1 MSTFSALRD
10 LPSYL
15 ILPFT
20 LLHKGEI
27 FEVGA
32 LSEQH
37 SMEFQTPVRVV
48 RGHANKLSYT
58 GKLYTYDGIYQT
70 SGNLIDRCTITGLR
84 RVSLGFVCSNT
95 NSGACQDNQI

>member
-20 LLHKGEI
+20 LLHKGEM

-58 GKLYTYDGIYQT
+58 GKLYTYDGIYQVRVLPFHILQLL
-70 SGNLIDRCTITGLR
+70 SSFLR
-84 RVSLGFVCSNT
+84 EIGVGCFVN
-95 NSGACQDNQI
+95 